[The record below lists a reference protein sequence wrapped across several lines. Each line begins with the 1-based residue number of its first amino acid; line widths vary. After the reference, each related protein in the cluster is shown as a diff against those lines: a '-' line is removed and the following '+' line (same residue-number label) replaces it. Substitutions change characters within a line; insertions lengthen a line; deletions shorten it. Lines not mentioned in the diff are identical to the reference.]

1 MSAVFSPFARAV
13 MDGFTEAVVLFDANG
28 HLTYANGG
36 GRRLLAAMGDT
47 NGESGALLPRLGRRG
62 GRVERLALGGVL
74 VGHAVYLPAPAPAPT
89 STPAPIPVPE
99 RDGVTLADRE
109 RVAIEETLDST
120 GWRLTETARRL
131 GISRTTLWRRMR
143 EWDMKPANGEEP
155 QE

>member
-1 MSAVFSPFARAV
+1 MTAVFSPFARAV
-13 MDGFTEAVVLFDANG
+13 MDGFSEAVVLFDGNG
-28 HLTYANGG
+28 HMTYANAG

-74 VGHAVYLPAPAPAPT
+74 VGHAVYLPAPEHDEDP
-89 STPAPIPVPE
+89 
-99 RDGVTLADRE
+99 VTLADRE
-109 RVAIEETLDST
+109 RTAIEETLGTT

-143 EWDMKPANGEEP
+143 EWDLKPANGEEP
-155 QE
+155 LE